1 MKLALGTA
9 QFGLPYGIANQGGQ
23 VGRDEVRNILSLA
36 RDSGID
42 TLDTAIAYGD
52 SEACLGEIGADG
64 FKIVTKLPAIP
75 DTITDVADW
84 VRMEFR
90 ASLQRLGLDKV
101 YGLLLHRSKQLSARR
116 GQALA
121 ESLAALKAEGLAE
134 KIGVSIYAPEEL
146 EAVTPVCS
154 IDLVQAPLNLLD
166 RRMVS
171 SGWLQR
177 LNDMDVEV
185 HVRSAFL
192 QGLLVM
198 PRARIPAKFERWAG
212 LWDAWHAWISCNAVS
227 PVAACLHYVQSLP
240 QVDRVVVGVDSVVQ
254 LRELLLA
261 ASGAVGCLRELP
273 TLGCLDEDLINPSN
287 WPR

>member
-64 FKIVTKLPAIP
+64 FKVVTKLPAIP

-146 EAVTPVCS
+146 EAVTPVCP

-192 QGLLVM
+192 QGLLLM

-261 ASGAVGCLRELP
+261 ASGAAGCLRELP
-273 TLGCLDEDLINPSN
+273 ALGCLDEDLINPSN